1 MNHEIGS
8 YQDKG
13 VKVTMVAKEE
23 GALTHLYTQAV
34 NRLMHGI
41 RDSPDQAIAGLKAAQ
56 PKRIKEISD
65 ALIANYT
72 PEGIAQFETSMRKG
86 FKYYSFWRN
95 G

>member
-8 YQDKG
+8 YQEGG
-13 VKVTMVAKEE
+13 VKVTMVADGEYS
-23 GALTHLYTQAV
+23 LTHLYTQAV
-34 NRLMHGI
+34 KRLMRGI
-41 RDSPDQAIAGLKAAQ
+41 RDAPEAAIAGLKTEQ
-56 PKRIKEISD
+56 PERVKEISD

-72 PEGIAQFETSMRKG
+72 PEGIKQFETSFRKG

>member
-13 VKVTMVAKEE
+13 VKVTMVSSDPSIAY
-23 GALTHLYTQAV
+23 ALAV
-34 NRLMHGI
+34 ERLMRGI
-41 RDSPDQAIAGLKAAQ
+41 REDPDAAIAGLKEAQ
-56 PKRIKEISD
+56 PERVKEIED

-72 PEGIAQFETSMRKG
+72 TEGIAEFESCMRKG